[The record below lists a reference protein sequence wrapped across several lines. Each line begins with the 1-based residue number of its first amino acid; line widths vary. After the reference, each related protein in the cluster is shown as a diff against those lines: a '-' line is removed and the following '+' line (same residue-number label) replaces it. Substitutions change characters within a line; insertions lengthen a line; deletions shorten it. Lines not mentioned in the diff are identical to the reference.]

1 MKGNNIQDKIEK
13 LFSCLKE
20 MNLPIKYRG
29 SFEKVS
35 LPFIIYYQNEQATFY
50 ADNKVYYTSPEFV
63 ILLCTKNKDY
73 IKEEQLENIFEKYNI
88 NYIKEETYL
97 DEEQIFQIEYYINLG
112 GI

>member
-1 MKGNNIQDKIEK
+1 MKDKNIQDKLEK
-13 LFSCLKE
+13 LVCYLKE
-20 MNLPIKYRG
+20 MNLPVKYRG
-29 SFEKVS
+29 SFEKVT
-35 LPFIIYYQNEQATFY
+35 LPFIIYYENEQVTFY
-50 ADNKVYYTSPEFV
+50 ADNKVYYTLPEFV

-73 IKEEQLENIFEKYNI
+73 IKEEQLENIFKKYNI